1 MPEIQVLSPHVADL
15 IAAGEVVE
23 RPASV
28 VKELMENAFDAGAKT
43 VTVEIMNGGMS
54 LIRVTDD
61 GCGIPAGQAETAFLR
76 HATSKLRDAG
86 DLESIGTLGFRG
98 EALAAICA
106 VSRVELLTRTELEPL
121 GVCLTLE
128 GGAVIQREEAGCPA
142 GTTMIV
148 RDLFFNTP
156 ARLKFMKRDQAE
168 SAAVFGV
175 IQREALAHPEV
186 AVKFFRDGRQDLLTP
201 GDGLLKSAI
210 YAAFGRDIAMGFT
223 PVRSLGDG
231 ISVEGF
237 VSLPVCCRGSRSHQY
252 FFVNGRYV
260 KSLTMQAAVEEAYKN
275 QKMVGKF
282 PGCVIHLSVSLGSV
296 DVNVHPAKTEVKFS
310 DQNRVF
316 STVHHAVLNALDAGP
331 SRPKAELTPPAP
343 AKQPFRPIG
352 SGQDLPL
359 HAPAPLFSARTADGP
374 VSSPLPLRRRS
385 TEPAVLRDT
394 PRGRFVP
401 AGRAVDV
408 APPERD
414 FDLAPVPVPVPVP
427 EAPPV
432 PAPKAPRS
440 PEPEVSSMPPAPV
453 PETAPAR
460 QEQTPDP
467 VLPLR
472 TPDWTV
478 RGELFLTY
486 IVVEQG
492 DKVFLIDKHAAHER
506 MNFDRLKAADWKPM
520 AQQLLTPVVFSPA
533 AEEKAVLLGQEE
545 LLKQFG
551 FAVED
556 FGTGAVAVTQAPD
569 EIPEGKIAATLEEL
583 ARRLL
588 TTGTADAAGARDEL
602 LHTMACKAAI
612 KGGWKSA
619 GEELEAV
626 AAAVMRGEVKY
637 CPHGRPVAIEL
648 TKKQLEKQFKRA

>member
-1 MPEIQVLSPHVADL
+1 MPEIKVLSPHVADL

-61 GCGIPAGQAETAFLR
+61 GCGIPAGQAGTAFLR
-76 HATSKLRDAG
+76 HATSKVRDAD

-106 VSRVELLTRTELEPL
+106 VSRIELLTRTESEAL

-128 GGAVIQREEAGCPA
+128 GGTVIQQEDAGCPA
-142 GTTMIV
+142 GTTIIV

-175 IQREALAHPEV
+175 VQREALAHPEV

-223 PVRSLGDG
+223 PVKSSGDG
-231 ISVEGF
+231 ISVQGF

-252 FFVNGRYV
+252 FFVNGRFV

-282 PGCVIHLSVSLGSV
+282 PGCVIHLTVRLSSV
-296 DVNVHPAKTEVKFS
+296 DVNVHPTKTEVKFS

-316 STVHHAVLNALDAGP
+316 SAVHHAVLNALDAVQ
-331 SRPKAELTPPAP
+331 SHPKAELTPSASPKTPLQSPA
-343 AKQPFRPIG
+343 G
-352 SGQDLPL
+352 GQDLSL
-359 HAPAPLFSARTADGP
+359 YVPAPPSPAQAADGP
-374 VSSPLPLRRRS
+374 VSFPPPLRRRS
-385 TEPAVLRDT
+385 AEPVVPRDA
-394 PRGRFVP
+394 PRNRFVP

-408 APPERD
+408 APPEQN
-414 FDLAPVPVPVPVP
+414 FDLVSAPNTPPVSETPPASVP
-427 EAPPV
+427 EMSPV
-432 PAPKAPRS
+432 PAPEAT
-440 PEPEVSSMPPAPV
+440 PV
-453 PETAPAR
+453 Q
-460 QEQTPDP
+460 QEQMPDP
-467 VLPLR
+467 ILPLR
-472 TPDWTV
+472 SPDWTV
-478 RGELFLTY
+478 RGELFQTY
-486 IVVEQG
+486 IVVERG
-492 DKVFLIDKHAAHER
+492 EKAILIDKHAAHER
-506 MNFDRLKAADWKPM
+506 MNFDRMRSADWQPM
-520 AQQLLTPVVFSPA
+520 VQQLLTPVVFSPA

-545 LLKQFG
+545 LLTQFG
-551 FAVED
+551 FSVED

-569 EIPEGKIAATLEEL
+569 EIPEGKITATLEEL